1 LPVPA
6 LRRTLAVLA
15 ALLLVSSTLAACAF
29 DAPLAVTASGTQE
42 LEAVVGATAPDL
54 EVRVEMFNG
63 PIEVRPGVPGRIAA
77 TVTTT
82 GAGASKADAEADRAK
97 IQVTLDENPD
107 GTVLLR
113 AVYQP
118 SPGSPGNRAASAV
131 VEVPPDAALDLR
143 TSNGTVTTSGIS
155 GPIDVRTSNGAANL
169 AGPESGANVRTTN
182 GAVEIDGTGL
192 LDVQTTNGSL
202 SIRGTDATL
211 SVRTSNG
218 DVSFDGTLSDSP
230 QRVATTN
237 NPITIRLPATAGF
250 TIDARTTNAEVVLDG
265 FTLKTTAPATEVA
278 KQGIV
283 GVGGP
288 WLVLRTSNASIVV
301 SAQ

>member
-1 LPVPA
+1 VPVS
-6 LRRTLAVLA
+6 RRIVAGFAV
-15 ALLLVSSTLAACAF
+15 LLLVLSSLAACAA
-29 DAPLAVTASGTQE
+29 DGPLTVTASDTQE
-42 LEAVVGATAPDL
+42 LEAAVGATAPDL
-54 EVRVEMFNG
+54 VIRVEMFNG
-63 PIEVRPGVPGRIAA
+63 PIEVRAGDVGRVAA
-77 TVTTT
+77 TVETT
-82 GAGASKADAEADRAK
+82 GVGGSKAEAEADRAK
-97 IQVTLDENPD
+97 IQVTLDANPD
-107 GTVLLR
+107 GSVLLR

-118 SPGSPGNRAASAV
+118 NPGSPNNRAASAV

-169 AGPESGANVRTTN
+169 AGLESGANVRTTN

-192 LDVQTTNGSL
+192 LDVQTTNGSV

-211 SVRTSNG
+211 GVRTSNG

>member
-1 LPVPA
+1 MPVS
-6 LRRTLAVLA
+6 RRIVAGFA
-15 ALLLVSSTLAACAF
+15 ALLLVLSSLAACSADGPF
-29 DAPLAVTASGTQE
+29 TVTASGTQE
-42 LEAVVGATAPDL
+42 LDAAVGATAPDL
-54 EVRVEMFNG
+54 VIRVEMFNG
-63 PIEVRPGVPGRIAA
+63 PIVVRAGDVGRVAA
-77 TVTTT
+77 TVETT
-82 GAGASKADAEADRAK
+82 GVGGSKAEAEADRAK
-97 IQVTLDENPD
+97 IQVTLDANPD
-107 GTVLLR
+107 GSVLLR

-118 SPGSPGNRAASAV
+118 NPGSPNNRAASAV

-155 GPIDVRTSNGAANL
+155 GPIGVRASNGAVDL

-182 GAVEIDGTGL
+182 GAVEIDGTGP
-192 LDVQTTNGSL
+192 LDVQTTNGKV

-211 SVRTSNG
+211 SVRSSNG

-288 WLVLRTSNASIVV
+288 WLVLRTSNAAIVV

>member
-1 LPVPA
+1 VRQS
-6 LRRTLAVLA
+6 RRLIAAVAAVL
-15 ALLLVSSTLAACAF
+15 LVAVTLAACAADGPF
-29 DAPLAVTASGTQE
+29 PATASATQD
-42 LEAVVGATAPDL
+42 LDVAVGATAPDL
-54 EVRVEMFNG
+54 VVRVEMFNG
-63 PIEVRPGVPGRIAA
+63 PIEVRAGAVGRVTA
-77 TVTTT
+77 TVETT
-82 GAGASKADAEADRAK
+82 GVGGSNAEAEADRAR
-97 IQVTLDENPD
+97 IQVTLDANPD
-107 GTVLLR
+107 GSVLLR

-118 SPGSPGNRAASAV
+118 NPGSPNNREASAV

-192 LDVQTTNGSL
+192 LDVQTTNGSV

>member
-1 LPVPA
+1 VPVS
-6 LRRTLAVLA
+6 RRIVARLA
-15 ALLLVSSTLAACAF
+15 ALLLVLSSLAACAADGPF
-29 DAPLAVTASGTQE
+29 TVTATDTQE
-42 LEAVVGATAPDL
+42 LDAAVGATAPDL
-54 EVRVEMFNG
+54 AIRVEMFNG
-63 PIEVRPGVPGRIAA
+63 PIEVRAGDVGRVAA
-77 TVTTT
+77 TVETT
-82 GAGASKADAEADRAK
+82 GVGGSKAEAEADRAR
-97 IQVTLDENPD
+97 ILVTLDANPD
-107 GTVLLR
+107 GSVLLR

-118 SPGSPGNRAASAV
+118 NPGSPNNRAASAV

-192 LDVQTTNGSL
+192 LDVQTTNGSV

>member
-1 LPVPA
+1 VPVS
-6 LRRTLAVLA
+6 RRIVAGFA
-15 ALLLVSSTLAACAF
+15 ALLLVLSSLVACGADGPF
-29 DAPLAVTASGTQE
+29 AVTASSTQE
-42 LEAVVGATAPDL
+42 LEAAVGVTAPDL
-54 EVRVEMFNG
+54 VIRVEMFNG
-63 PIEVRPGVPGRIAA
+63 PIEVRAGDVGRVAA
-77 TVTTT
+77 TVETT
-82 GAGASKADAEADRAK
+82 GVGGSKAEAEADRAK
-97 IQVTLDENPD
+97 IQVTLDANPD
-107 GTVLLR
+107 GSVLLR

-118 SPGSPGNRAASAV
+118 NPRSPDNRAASAV

-143 TSNGTVTTSGIS
+143 TSNGTVATSGIS
-155 GPIDVRTSNGAANL
+155 GPIDARTSNGAVNL

-192 LDVQTTNGSL
+192 LDVQTTNGRV
-202 SIRGTDATL
+202 SIRGAEATL

-250 TIDARTTNAEVVLDG
+250 TIDARTTNAKVVLDG

-288 WLVLRTSNASIVV
+288 WLVLRTSNAAIVV

>member
-1 LPVPA
+1 VPVS
-6 LRRTLAVLA
+6 RRIVAGFAV
-15 ALLLVSSTLAACAF
+15 LLLVLSSLAACAADGPF
-29 DAPLAVTASGTQE
+29 TVTASDTQE
-42 LEAVVGATAPDL
+42 LEAAVGATAPDL
-54 EVRVEMFNG
+54 VIRGEMFNG
-63 PIEVRPGVPGRIAA
+63 PIEVRAGDVGRVAA
-77 TVTTT
+77 TVETT
-82 GAGASKADAEADRAK
+82 GVGGSKAEAEADRAK
-97 IQVTLDENPD
+97 IQVTLDANSD
-107 GTVLLR
+107 GSVLLR

-118 SPGSPGNRAASAV
+118 NPGSPNNRAASAV

-192 LDVQTTNGSL
+192 LDIQTTNGSV

-211 SVRTSNG
+211 GVRTSNG

>member
-1 LPVPA
+1 MPVF
-6 LRRTLAVLA
+6 RRIVAGFA
-15 ALLLVSSTLAACAF
+15 ALLLVLSSLAACAADGPF
-29 DAPLAVTASGTQE
+29 TVTASGTQE
-42 LEAVVGATAPDL
+42 LDAAVGATAPDL
-54 EVRVEMFNG
+54 VIRVEMFNG
-63 PIEVRPGVPGRIAA
+63 PIEVRAGDVGRVAA
-77 TVTTT
+77 TVETS
-82 GAGASKADAEADRAK
+82 GVGGSKAEAEADRAK
-97 IQVTLDENPD
+97 IQVTLDANPD
-107 GTVLLR
+107 GSVLLR

-118 SPGSPGNRAASAV
+118 NPGSPNNREASAV

-155 GPIDVRTSNGAANL
+155 GPIGVRTSNGAVDL

-192 LDVQTTNGSL
+192 LDVQTTNGKV

-230 QRVATTN
+230 QRAVTTN

-250 TIDARTTNAEVVLDG
+250 TIDARTTNAEVTLDG

-283 GVGGP
+283 GEGGP
-288 WLVLRTSNASIVV
+288 WLVLRTSNAAIVV

>member
-1 LPVPA
+1 VPVS
-6 LRRTLAVLA
+6 RRIVAGFA
-15 ALLLVSSTLAACAF
+15 GLLLVVSSLAACAADGPF
-29 DAPLAVTASGTQE
+29 TVTASDTQE
-42 LEAVVGATAPDL
+42 LDAAVGATAPDL
-54 EVRVEMFNG
+54 VIRVEMFNG
-63 PIEVRPGVPGRIAA
+63 PIEVRAGDVGRVVA
-77 TVTTT
+77 TVETT
-82 GAGASKADAEADRAK
+82 GVGGSKAEAEADRAK
-97 IQVTLDENPD
+97 IQVTLDANPD
-107 GTVLLR
+107 GSVLLR

-118 SPGSPGNRAASAV
+118 NPGSPNNRAASAV

-192 LDVQTTNGSL
+192 FDVQTTSGKV
-202 SIRGTDATL
+202 SIRGTAATL

-250 TIDARTTNAEVVLDG
+250 TIDARTTNGEVVLDG

>member
-1 LPVPA
+1 MPVS
-6 LRRTLAVLA
+6 RRAVAGLA
-15 ALLLVSSTLAACAF
+15 ALLLVVSSLAACAA
-29 DAPLAVTASGTQE
+29 DGPLTVTASDTQE
-42 LEAVVGATAPDL
+42 LDVAVGATAPNL
-54 EVRVEMFNG
+54 VIRVEMFNG
-63 PIEVRPGVPGRIAA
+63 PIEVRAGDVGRVAA
-77 TVTTT
+77 TVETT
-82 GAGASKADAEADRAK
+82 GVGGSKAEAEADRAK
-97 IQVTLDENPD
+97 IQVTLDANPD
-107 GTVLLR
+107 GSVLLR

-118 SPGSPGNRAASAV
+118 NPGSPNNRAASAV
-131 VEVPPDAALDLR
+131 VDVPPDAGLDLQ
-143 TSNGTVTTSGIS
+143 TSNGTVTTSGVS
-155 GPIDVRTSNGAANL
+155 GPIDVRIVERRGQPGRPGVRCERADDERGGGDRRHGARRR
-169 AGPESGANVRTTN
+169 PDHEWRV
-182 GAVEIDGTGL
+182 
-192 LDVQTTNGSL
+192 

-230 QRVATTN
+230 QRVTTTN

-288 WLVLRTSNASIVV
+288 WLVLRTSNAAIVV

>member
-1 LPVPA
+1 VPVS
-6 LRRTLAVLA
+6 RRIVAGLA
-15 ALLLVSSTLAACAF
+15 ALVLVSSTLAACRADGPF
-29 DAPLAVTASGTQE
+29 TVTASGTQE
-42 LEAVVGATAPDL
+42 LDTAVGATAPDL
-54 EVRVEMFNG
+54 ALRVEMFNG
-63 PIEVRPGVPGRIAA
+63 RVEVRAGALGRVAA

-82 GAGASKADAEADRAK
+82 GVGASKADAEADRAK
-97 IQVTLDENPD
+97 IQVTLDANPD
-107 GTVLLR
+107 GSMLLR

-118 SPGSPGNRAASAV
+118 NPGSPNNRAASAV

-143 TSNGTVTTSGIS
+143 TTNGTVTTSGIR
-155 GPIDVRTSNGAANL
+155 GRIDARTSNGAVKL
-169 AGPESGANVRTTN
+169 AGPDFGANVRTTN

-192 LDVQTTNGSL
+192 LDVQTTNGRV
-202 SIRGTDATL
+202 SIRGADATL

-250 TIDARTTNAEVVLDG
+250 TIDARTTNAGVVLDG

-288 WLVLRTSNASIVV
+288 WLVLRTTNAAIVV

>member
-1 LPVPA
+1 VPVS
-6 LRRTLAVLA
+6 RRIVAGFA
-15 ALLLVSSTLAACAF
+15 ALLLVLSSLAACAADGPF
-29 DAPLAVTASGTQE
+29 TVTASGTQE
-42 LEAVVGATAPDL
+42 LDAAVGATAPDL
-54 EVRVEMFNG
+54 VIRVEMFNG
-63 PIEVRPGVPGRIAA
+63 PIEVRAGDVGRVAA
-77 TVTTT
+77 TVETT
-82 GAGASKADAEADRAK
+82 GVGGSKAEAEADRAK
-97 IQVTLDENPD
+97 IQVTLDANPD
-107 GTVLLR
+107 GSVLLR

-118 SPGSPGNRAASAV
+118 NPGSPNNRAASAV

-143 TSNGTVTTSGIS
+143 TSNGTVTTSGIR
-155 GPIDVRTSNGAANL
+155 GPIGVRASNCAVDL
-169 AGPESGANVRTTN
+169 AGPESGASVRTTN

-192 LDVQTTNGSL
+192 LDVQTTNGKV

-250 TIDARTTNAEVVLDG
+250 TIDARTTNAKVVLDG

-288 WLVLRTSNASIVV
+288 WLVLRTSNAAIVV

>member
-1 LPVPA
+1 MPIS
-6 LRRTLAVLA
+6 RRIVAGFA
-15 ALLLVSSTLAACAF
+15 ALLLVLPSLAACAADGPF
-29 DAPLAVTASGTQE
+29 TVTASGTQE
-42 LEAVVGATAPDL
+42 LDAAVGATAPDL
-54 EVRVEMFNG
+54 VIRVEMFNG
-63 PIEVRPGVPGRIAA
+63 PIEVRAGDVGRVSA
-77 TVTTT
+77 TVETT
-82 GAGASKADAEADRAK
+82 GVGGSKAEAEADRAK
-97 IQVTLDENPD
+97 IQVTLDANPD
-107 GTVLLR
+107 GSVLLR

-118 SPGSPGNRAASAV
+118 NPGSPNNREASAV

-155 GPIDVRTSNGAANL
+155 GPIDVRTSNGAVDL

-192 LDVQTTNGSL
+192 LDVQTTNGKV

-218 DVSFDGTLSDSP
+218 DASFEGTLSDSP

-250 TIDARTTNAEVVLDG
+250 TIDARTTNAEVILDG

-288 WLVLRTSNASIVV
+288 WLVLRTSNAAIVV